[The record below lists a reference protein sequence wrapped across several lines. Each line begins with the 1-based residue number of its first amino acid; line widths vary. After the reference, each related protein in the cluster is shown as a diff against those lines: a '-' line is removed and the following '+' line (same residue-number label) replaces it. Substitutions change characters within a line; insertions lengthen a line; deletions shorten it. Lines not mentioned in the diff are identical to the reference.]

1 VLSAIVLGLAL
12 AAFLR
17 PSIVSWWGS
26 VSAQTPPLSTE
37 KARELVEDVKE
48 CKARQDRIERVLDWQ
63 ITVLHLLAQKSDL
76 NVPPPP
82 FSLRGGRLHNGAER

>member
-1 VLSAIVLGLAL
+1 VRPFANSDELGQAVH
-12 AAFLR
+12 
-17 PSIVSWWGS
+17 SIFGY
-26 VSAQTPPLSTE
+26 PPDHPPDAE
-37 KARELVEDVKE
+37 VPEEYVKE

-82 FSLRGGRLHNGAER
+82 FSLRKRTQRSRISRQVC